1 MAAWGIIHA
10 VSLHTDLYHKSCY
23 YHHLILSTLVQRAR
37 VLCDH
42 DSICDKLEI
51 LKDTCRQHGSSDWQI
66 HRSVNPAVRTA
77 LPKDKLYSVI
87 FLPYVR
93 SSFNHISRVLSQHSI
108 ELVGLPLRRIYS
120 FLWLFKDDLGLRI
133 PRLCTIPCECGQAYT
148 GETGHSVDT
157 RWKHHHQY
165 I

>member
-1 MAAWGIIHA
+1 MAVWGIMHA
-10 VSLHTDLYHKSCY
+10 VNLPTDLCLKSGY

-37 VLCDH
+37 AVCDH

-51 LKDTCRQHGSSDWQI
+51 LKDTCRQHGSSDWLI
-66 HRSVNPAVRTA
+66 HRSVIPAVRAA
-77 LPKDKLYSVI
+77 LPKDKLDSVI

-93 SSFNHISRVLSQHSI
+93 SAFNHSRMLSQHSFK
-108 ELVGLPLRRIYS
+108 LVGLPLRRISS

-133 PRLCTIPCECGQAYT
+133 PKLYSILCECGQACN
-148 GETGHSVDT
+148 GQTGHSVDT

-165 I
+165 F